1 MQSEHVRISNI
12 DKDIDRAYQ
21 LLDDYIFD
29 VKLEGKNA
37 LRLRLLTEEVLRL
50 AKSIMDETTV
60 EMWFEGG
67 SKLTNIYLSAD
78 NNIDSNKQKE
88 LISVA
93 TTGENSAQAGFFG
106 QLVKAFLFEAP
117 AERTWTLRDYRNS
130 ILKKRR
136 EDKYSQEAWDDLER
150 SLVAN
155 LADDIIVSIDKNKIK
170 MRVIK
175 DFSEA
180 LSTVGSSVPQIV
192 TDPIIV
198 DSDYIQ
204 GSNASGRAD
213 KAIDVL
219 GLGNKDA
226 MHLKLIFEETIGML
240 KEMTGEYSA
249 VVWFEK
255 YKNEAC
261 LKLTAKTLM
270 DSEKKSTLLDM
281 SSEGNVA
288 VKGFMGK
295 VRDVIEN
302 GILGYNNVMKLQ
314 QEYGG
319 GYISYGTMGMYGSTE
334 GLADSGISWSLYE
347 YRNAL
352 SDSIDTSES
361 AKEAWDEL
369 EKSIVASVAKD
380 VIVGV
385 KGDRVDM
392 TVVCTLNNK

>member
-1 MQSEHVRISNI
+1 MQSEHIRISNI
-12 DKDIDRAYQ
+12 ETDIGRAYQ

-29 VKLEGKNA
+29 IKLEGKNA

-50 AKSIMDETTV
+50 AKSIVDETTV
-60 EMWFEGG
+60 EIWFEGG
-67 SKLTNIYLSAD
+67 SKLTNIYLTAD

-88 LISVA
+88 LISIS
-93 TTGENSAQAGFFG
+93 TTGENSAQSGFFS

-117 AERTWTLRDYRNS
+117 AERTWTLKDYRNE
-130 ILKKRR
+130 ILRKRR

-170 MRVIK
+170 MWVIK

-192 TDPIIV
+192 TNPLIV

-204 GSNASGRAD
+204 GSNANSRAD
-213 KAIDVL
+213 EAIEEL
-219 GLGNKDA
+219 ELSKKDA
-226 MHLKLIFEETIGML
+226 LHLKLVFEETIGML
-240 KEMTGEYSA
+240 KEMTGDYSA

-270 DSEKKSTLLDM
+270 SAEKKSTLLDM
-281 SSEGNVA
+281 SSGGNA
-288 VKGFMGK
+288 SVKGFMGK

-334 GLADSGISWSLYE
+334 GLADSGITWSLYE

-352 SDSIDTSES
+352 SGDVTMNES
-361 AKEAWDEL
+361 AKQAWDEL

-392 TVVCTLNNK
+392 TVVCTLNK

>member
-1 MQSEHVRISNI
+1 MQSEHIRISNI
-12 DKDIDRAYQ
+12 ETDIGRAYQ

-29 VKLEGKNA
+29 IKLEGKNA

-50 AKSIMDETTV
+50 AKSIVDETTV
-60 EMWFEGG
+60 EIWFEGG
-67 SKLTNIYLSAD
+67 SKLTNIYLTAD

-88 LISVA
+88 LISIS
-93 TTGENSAQAGFFG
+93 TTGENSAQSGFFS

-117 AERTWTLRDYRNS
+117 AERTWTLKDYRNE
-130 ILKKRR
+130 ILRKRR

-170 MRVIK
+170 MWVIK

-192 TDPIIV
+192 TNPLIV

-204 GSNASGRAD
+204 GSNANSRAD
-213 KAIDVL
+213 EAIEEL
-219 GLGNKDA
+219 ELSKKDA
-226 MHLKLIFEETIGML
+226 LHLKLVFEETIGML
-240 KEMTGEYSA
+240 KEMTGDYSA

-270 DSEKKSTLLDM
+270 SAEKKSTLLDM
-281 SSEGNVA
+281 SSGGNA
-288 VKGFMGK
+288 SVKGFMGK

-334 GLADSGISWSLYE
+334 GLADSGITWSLYE

-352 SDSIDTSES
+352 SDDVTMNES
-361 AKEAWDEL
+361 AKQAWDEL

-392 TVVCTLNNK
+392 TVVCTLNK

>member
-1 MQSEHVRISNI
+1 MQSEHIRIGNI
-12 DKDIDRAYQ
+12 ERDIDRAYQ

-37 LRLRLLTEEVLRL
+37 LRLRLLTEEIIRL
-50 AKSIMDETTV
+50 AKSIVDETTL
-60 EMWFEGG
+60 EMWFEGD
-67 SKLTNIYLSAD
+67 SRLANIYLAAD
-78 NNIDSNKQKE
+78 NNIDTNKQKE
-88 LISVA
+88 LLSVSK
-93 TTGENSAQAGFFG
+93 TGENVADSGFFK

-117 AERTWTLRDYRNS
+117 AEREWSLKDYRREVLN
-130 ILKKRR
+130 KRK
-136 EDKYSQEAWDDLER
+136 EDKYSLEAWDDLER

-155 LADDIIVSIDKNKIK
+155 LADDIQVSIDKNKIK
-170 MRVIK
+170 MVVIK

-180 LSTVGSSVPQIV
+180 LSTVGSTVPSLV
-192 TDPIIV
+192 TEPVIV
-198 DSDYIQ
+198 DSDNIL
-204 GSNASGRAD
+204 GSNANERAEG
-213 KAIDVL
+213 AIEELEL
-219 GLGNKDA
+219 GKKDA
-226 MHLKLIFEETIGML
+226 LHMKLVFEETMGML
-240 KEMTGEYSA
+240 KEMTGDYSA

-255 YKNEAC
+255 YKTQAC
-261 LKLTAKTLM
+261 MKLTAKTLM
-270 DSEKKSTLLDM
+270 DVEKKSTLLDM

-295 VRDVIEN
+295 VKDVIEN

-319 GYISYGTMGMYGSTE
+319 GYVSYGTMGMYGSTE

-352 SDSIDTSES
+352 EDSMEGDES

-369 EKSIVASVAKD
+369 EKSIVASLAKD
-380 VIVGV
+380 VLVGV

-392 TVVCTLNNK
+392 TIVCDLNK